1 MNSKSQQA
9 AFSNYILLVHAG
21 LSYYNHDKMK
31 FLEQKL
37 IQRGVSINLSASF
50 QLVKLT
56 LFGYNEFTLI
66 TFLLL
71 SRCLLVG
78 HRKYVTGRNR
88 ILSPSSPAIITY
100 LHRYDPQ
107 VVQCTMTV
115 FALFFVSSRI
125 GHLCLVWIHTY
136 YYQNCIWK
144 LENKNMLDETPN
156 SIRYLWEADS
166 LYLSNWSLM

>member
-9 AFSNYILLVHAG
+9 AVSNYILLVHAG
-21 LSYYNHDKMK
+21 LSYGNHDKMK

-56 LFGYNEFTLI
+56 LFRYNEFTLI

-71 SRCLLVG
+71 SRCLLAG
-78 HRKYVTGRNR
+78 HRKYVPGRNR
-88 ILSPSSPAIITY
+88 ILSPSSPAVITY
-100 LHRYDPQ
+100 LRRYDPQ
-107 VVQCTMTV
+107 VVQCSMTV

-125 GHLCLVWIHTY
+125 GHLCLGWIHTY

-166 LYLSNWSLM
+166 PYLFNWSLM